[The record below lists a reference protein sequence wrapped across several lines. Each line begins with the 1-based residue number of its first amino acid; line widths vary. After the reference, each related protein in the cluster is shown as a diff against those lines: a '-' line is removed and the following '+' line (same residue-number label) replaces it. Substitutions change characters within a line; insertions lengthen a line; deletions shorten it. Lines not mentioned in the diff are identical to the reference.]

1 MATKETTAV
10 RTTKEVANRLAELCR
25 KGEWATA
32 QKELYA
38 DNAISIEP
46 MATPAFEKETKG
58 LDAILE
64 KGEKFDSMV
73 EDYHSIS
80 ISEPLVAANSIAF
93 VLDMDLTM
101 KGRKREKMSELC
113 VYDVKDGK
121 IVSEQFH
128 M

>member
-1 MATKETTAV
+1 M
-10 RTTKEVANRLAELCR
+10 TTKEIANRLAELCR
-25 KGEWATA
+25 KGEFEKA

-38 DNAISIEP
+38 DNAVSIEP

-58 LDAILE
+58 LKGIIE

-73 EDYHSIS
+73 QEYHSLNV
-80 ISEPLVAANSIAF
+80 SEPLVADNSIAF
-93 VLDMDLTM
+93 LLSMDMTM
-101 KGRKREKMSELC
+101 KGRPREQMSELC